1 MTNIETYLK
10 EKFSFSEGDRQL
22 FLACFVKKSIQ
33 KKDYFLREGDYC
45 RHIAFVEKG
54 AFIFYMLLDGEEKV
68 CDFAFENNWVTQ
80 YKSLFNQIP
89 SELNIRAL
97 ENGEILVMDMEKV
110 KILSETVPEIQKVR
124 ASMAEEYFSQST
136 ERASNLI
143 NLDAKGRYEALIKD
157 IPQIHQRV
165 PQYYIASF
173 LGIKP
178 QSLSRIRKEK

>member
-54 AFIFYMLLDGEEKV
+54 AFIFYML
-68 CDFAFENNWVTQ
+68 
-80 YKSLFNQIP
+80 
-89 SELNIRAL
+89 
-97 ENGEILVMDMEKV
+97 
-110 KILSETVPEIQKVR
+110 